1 VRKSLRL
8 ASIDIG
14 TNSTRLLVADC
25 DGETTETVD
34 RRMVITRLGERV
46 DSTGLL
52 APEAVERTLDAMAG
66 YREAMLPLEPL
77 RVSAAATSAVRDCA
91 NGPVFLDMAAE
102 VVGERPRVLD
112 GEEEARMSFL
122 GALSDLADEPGE
134 GPSGPVLVFDIG
146 GGSTELIV
154 GTRLPATDPAS
165 HGVHAVSAECGRKSL
180 SSADGEARSGGSGF
194 IITGTRSVDVGCVR
208 MSERFLK
215 EDPPSPIGVGRME
228 SYIRSRLK
236 PAFEDVLKE
245 RPSLV
250 IGLAGTVTTVSAIGQ
265 GLGEY
270 RTELI
275 HHSNLSR
282 GDVRDVFVRLSS
294 VTVEERKRVMGLEPG
309 RADVIVGGIA
319 VMEAVMAVAGAE
331 RILVSEKDILDGL
344 IIDLYRDISN

>member
-1 VRKSLRL
+1 MRKSLRL

-52 APEAVERTLDAMAG
+52 APEAVERTLDAMER

-77 RVSAAATSAVRDCA
+77 RVSAAATSAVRDCS
-91 NGPVFLDMAAE
+91 NGPCFLDKVAE
-102 VVGERPRVLD
+102 VIGERPTVLE
-112 GEEEARMSFL
+112 GEEEARISFL
-122 GALSDLADEPGE
+122 GALSDLAEEPGE
-134 GPSGPVLVFDIG
+134 EPSGPVLVFDIG

-154 GTRLPATDPAS
+154 GTRLPGKDTAS
-165 HGVHAVSAECGRKSL
+165 HEVTPVSAEDGRSSL
-180 SSADGEARSGGSGF
+180 YSGDGEDRGGGSGF

-208 MSERFLK
+208 MSERFLN
-215 EDPPSPIGVGRME
+215 EDPPSPIAVGRME
-228 SYIRSRLK
+228 SYIYGSLK

-245 RPSLV
+245 KPSLV
-250 IGLAGTVTTVSAIGQ
+250 VGLAGTVTTVTAVKQ
-265 GLGEY
+265 GLVEY
-270 RTELI
+270 QTELV
-275 HHSNLSR
+275 HHSSLSR
-282 GDVRDVFVRLSS
+282 VDVKDMFVRLSS
-294 VTVEERKRVMGLEPG
+294 VTVEERKRLMGLEPG

-319 VMEAVMAVAGAE
+319 VLEAVMALAGAD